1 MNIVNHSDIDVTWRC
16 YDAPAFQDQRLIAK
30 GKLAPGER
38 YSFEPHKVES
48 GSYSVWL
55 HDAGEKVLG
64 IGDATA
70 SATVVLKGA
79 EGAHQACCG
88 RYPAESEGYQA
99 G

>member
-38 YSFEPHKVES
+38 YSFEPHKVDS

-55 HDAGEKVLG
+55 HDAGDKVLG

-70 SATVVLKGA
+70 SETVVLKGA
-79 EGAHQACCG
+79 KGAYQAYFG
-88 RYPAESEGYQA
+88 RYPAETEGYQA